1 MIHPMIT
8 YIKRLLDASDQT
20 ASVHNACYA
29 SVVAC
34 GLLFLA
40 VDLVV
45 GIVRQGQGLPFD
57 WNTAFGILVAA
68 AVGGKIFGKQDG
80 PKQDGN
86 Q

>member
-1 MIHPMIT
+1 MIHPMIS
-8 YIKRLLDASDQT
+8 YIKRLLDASDST

-29 SVVAC
+29 GVVAC
-34 GLLFLA
+34 GLLFLT

-45 GIVRQGQGLPFD
+45 GIVRGGQGLPFD

-80 PKQDGN
+80 AKQDGN